1 MSLKEEESLFSGLRR
16 QVEQTREKHK
26 EQMSSL
32 EEDKERLQA
41 ELAALKREAS
51 ETRVANA
58 TALEEQQRTLA
69 ATARLQADLEALQVA
84 YSGAVDDQEHFQA
97 GEAMAADEAQ
107 QLGPLRRA
115 LCFKDE
121 RIHELEEE
129 VRRANDSAAAQVE
142 MEQVVSA
149 GLRERIGRLERRLR
163 DKSSEDRARTA
174 SAESEHELAV
184 MREQLERARRESQ
197 DARDALSKEVRT
209 STRERRRVETA
220 EDALRDAREEARH
233 IRESVDER
241 DGLRLKIAVL
251 EQEGNK
257 TPSALQPVSPNT
269 LKDAAPGG
277 VPSPSKQNI
286 RLQRE
291 LAHIQSQHAALKA
304 AHDKLRV
311 EYTHLSAKRDK
322 DRQHFKDFHAVYM
335 ARKEAKRKRRETG
348 TVLPSELS
356 EAGATP
362 PGPSSH
368 QSSALGKSSPAIQA
382 GDAGDDEVEPPAKRV
397 RPSPPHGLEKKA
409 TELALDA
416 PPPAVRRSRSE
427 SPAPDPA
434 SPPVPSLPGP
444 RPEGPEPL
452 LAVAPTKPRVSSTT
466 AQASTPV
473 ISRTTHAST
482 PARPGAA
489 MSTPNARPGP
499 SMSTPTLSTRTPTGL
514 TRQASRVTPWLGGK
528 VSQPRASTSSRKP
541 ARRDSFG
548 SDDEAPSPAPSRH
561 PLVRDRTG
569 TSTMLRKTLQRSAQG
584 TGKVESPSTDSLSK
598 LDFEGLNAAE
608 RAAERKRLASLS
620 AAERRQVYAP
630 YKGNG
635 RYVAPDDVKKTFA
648 DEFEIN
654 PARNEGVTHQ
664 YDAVVRNRDAR
675 KQMHGGDCECC
686 RDYYDAVGDIP
697 IFHGAPAWR
706 DDPAERAVDIEDHQN
721 RVSRHREVWR
731 RPPTPP
737 DYWKIAFPTTQE
749 VESVNRRADEMT
761 AAREAEVR
769 REAAHKDSKW
779 RKRV

>member
-220 EDALRDAREEARH
+220 EDALRDAREGARH
-233 IRESVDER
+233 IREAVDER

-257 TPSALQPVSPNT
+257 TALQPVSPNT

-348 TVLPSELS
+348 AVLPSELS

-382 GDAGDDEVEPPAKRV
+382 GDAGDDEVEPPSQA
-397 RPSPPHGLEKKA
+397 G
-409 TELALDA
+409 
-416 PPPAVRRSRSE
+416 
-427 SPAPDPA
+427 
-434 SPPVPSLPGP
+434 
-444 RPEGPEPL
+444 
-452 LAVAPTKPRVSSTT
+452 TT
-466 AQASTPV
+466 
-473 ISRTTHAST
+473 
-482 PARPGAA
+482 
-489 MSTPNARPGP
+489 
-499 SMSTPTLSTRTPTGL
+499 
-514 TRQASRVTPWLGGK
+514 
-528 VSQPRASTSSRKP
+528 
-541 ARRDSFG
+541 
-548 SDDEAPSPAPSRH
+548 
-561 PLVRDRTG
+561 
-569 TSTMLRKTLQRSAQG
+569 
-584 TGKVESPSTDSLSK
+584 
-598 LDFEGLNAAE
+598 
-608 RAAERKRLASLS
+608 
-620 AAERRQVYAP
+620 
-630 YKGNG
+630 
-635 RYVAPDDVKKTFA
+635 
-648 DEFEIN
+648 
-654 PARNEGVTHQ
+654 
-664 YDAVVRNRDAR
+664 
-675 KQMHGGDCECC
+675 
-686 RDYYDAVGDIP
+686 
-697 IFHGAPAWR
+697 
-706 DDPAERAVDIEDHQN
+706 
-721 RVSRHREVWR
+721 
-731 RPPTPP
+731 
-737 DYWKIAFPTTQE
+737 
-749 VESVNRRADEMT
+749 
-761 AAREAEVR
+761 
-769 REAAHKDSKW
+769 
-779 RKRV
+779 